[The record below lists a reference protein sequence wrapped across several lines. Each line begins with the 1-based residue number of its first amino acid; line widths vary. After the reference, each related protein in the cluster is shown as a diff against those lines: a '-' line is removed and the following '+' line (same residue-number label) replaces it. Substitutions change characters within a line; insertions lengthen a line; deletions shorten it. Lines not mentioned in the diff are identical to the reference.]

1 MEIALT
7 KAQNIGIVVIVVNE
21 ADADDIRICF

>member
-21 ADADDIRICF
+21 ADADDRRICF

>member
-7 KAQNIGIVVIVVNE
+7 KAQNIGIVVIVVDE
-21 ADADDIRICF
+21 ADADDSRICF